1 MRKLLNPHSLCG
13 KTVGKGNSMEEEL
26 IRYIAQSLVEN
37 PDEVDVY
44 TREARDL
51 VVIQLQVAPED
62 TGRVIGRNG
71 RVANAMRSLLR
82 AASRDSDV
90 PVVLEI
96 D

>member
-1 MRKLLNPHSLCG
+1 
-13 KTVGKGNSMEEEL
+13 MEEEL
-26 IRYIAQSLVEN
+26 IRYIARSLVEE

-44 TREARDL
+44 TRETRDL

-62 TGRVIGRNG
+62 TGRVIRRSG

>member
-1 MRKLLNPHSLCG
+1 
-13 KTVGKGNSMEEEL
+13 MEEEL

-44 TREARDL
+44 TRETRDL

>member
-1 MRKLLNPHSLCG
+1 
-13 KTVGKGNSMEEEL
+13 MEEEL

-44 TREARDL
+44 TRETHDL

-62 TGRVIGRNG
+62 TGRVIGRSG